1 MNKLELQLFYSKL
14 DNHRQ
19 RWGLSWHKLA
29 AQAKVSS
36 TVRIRMAQGREPN
49 AEDLVKL
56 RAWLDAWGDR
66 WS

>member
-1 MNKLELQLFYSKL
+1 METLGIKQFYAQL

-36 TVRIRMAQGREPN
+36 TLWSRMQRGVEPG
-49 AEDLVKL
+49 AEDLAKL

-66 WS
+66 